1 MKNQVLRHE
10 EFTRTLYIHLGSVDL
25 CTIPVPCE
33 QGKDTCVPPVSRQ
46 WRREPIPTTPRML
59 GVWLKGHHCVSG
71 PSNCLLFHEMV
82 SLALN
87 LNPGVA

>member
-1 MKNQVLRHE
+1 MKSQVLRHE

-46 WRREPIPTTPRML
+46 WCR
-59 GVWLKGHHCVSG
+59 V
-71 PSNCLLFHEMV
+71 CLLHEVV
-82 SLALN
+82 SAHTNHSTNAQGLVKRTPLCVRAQQL
-87 LNPGVA
+87 LIIS